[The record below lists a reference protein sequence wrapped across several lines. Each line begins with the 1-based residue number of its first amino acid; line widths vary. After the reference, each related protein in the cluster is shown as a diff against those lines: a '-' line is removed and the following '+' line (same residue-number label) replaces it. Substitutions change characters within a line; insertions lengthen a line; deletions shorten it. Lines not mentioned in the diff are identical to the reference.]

1 MIKARIP
8 AQDKENANLKDYIN
22 TVVSFSWEGIGAQM
36 GLGPSFQ
43 NAYYHLVQKSL
54 EMGLQKRHALLFDMQ
69 ESIKGLSFYELDSE
83 ANRWANLF
91 RDCGL
96 LPRER
101 VFFLLSS
108 SPELYTGILGAIRAG
123 LVVTPLYPT
132 LTINELEIRISNGSP
147 SCIVTNF
154 ELSETFAATDIRDL
168 KALIYTDGPKR
179 RIVEREFVYGES
191 PGNRTLG
198 IEEVGPEAPLYL
210 IYTSGSVGPP
220 KGILHAHRD
229 IVSYYTTGLY
239 ALDLK
244 GGDVLWVDGPIAW
257 VTGLVYGLFTPLI
270 LRVPS
275 VIQTRDFDPALWYQ
289 TIEKFKVTVWYT
301 TPMTLRRLKDAGLDL
316 PRRYDLSTLR
326 LICSVGEA
334 LPAELFYWAKE
345 AFDLYPHDTWWMTE
359 TGSICIANYL
369 SLDLKP
375 GSMGRPMP
383 GIQAVVVDE
392 KGEELPPMS
401 LGELALKVPWPSMLS
416 GIFRDEERFKE
427 YFRYE
432 GLFLTGDMAIV
443 DEEGYFYHQGRVD
456 DIIKIGDRMIGPFEV
471 ESVLVAHP
479 AVSEAGVISK
489 TTVEKGTFLK
499 AFVALR
505 SEFRPSLKLSE
516 ELKAYAKA
524 NIGLNIPL
532 KEVEFMDKL
541 PRTRAGKL
549 LRRVLRAKEL
559 GIPIAY

>member
-8 AQDKENANLKDYIN
+8 AQDKENANLKDYGGLVA
-22 TVVSFSWEGIGAQM
+22 TFSWEDLRVQIGLQD
-36 GLGPSFQ
+36 SFQ
-43 NAYYHLVQKSL
+43 NAYYHLIRRAL
-54 EMGLQKRHALLFDMQ
+54 EAGLQNKYGLLFDMQ
-69 ESIKGLSFYELDSE
+69 GAIKGFTFQDLDSE

-91 RDCGL
+91 RHCGL
-96 LPRER
+96 LPGER

-132 LTINELEIRISNGSP
+132 LTINELEIRLSNGSP
-147 SCIVTNF
+147 SCLVTNS
-154 ELSETFAATDIRDL
+154 ELSETFAGTDKRDI
-168 KALIYTDGPKR
+168 KALVYTDGPKR
-179 RIVEREFVYGES
+179 GIVEREFVYGEFS
-191 PGNRTLG
+191 GHQASR
-198 IEEVGPEAPLYL
+198 IEEVSPDSPLYL

-220 KGILHAHRD
+220 KGILHAHGD
-229 IVSYYTTGLY
+229 IISYYSTGLY
-239 ALDLK
+239 VLDLK
-244 GGDVLWVDGPIAW
+244 KGDVLWVDGPIAW
-257 VTGLVYGLFTPLI
+257 VTGLVYGLFTPLF
-270 LRVPS
+270 LKVPS
-275 VIQTRDFDPALWYQ
+275 VIQTREFDPALWYQ
-289 TIEKFKVTVWYT
+289 TLEKFKVTVWYT
-301 TPMTLRRLKDAGLDL
+301 TPMTLRRLRDSGLDL

-326 LICSVGEA
+326 LICTVGEA
-334 LPAELFYWAKE
+334 LPAELFYWTKE

-359 TGSICIANYL
+359 TGSICIANYP

-375 GSMGRPMP
+375 GSMGRPVP
-383 GIQAVVVDE
+383 GIRAVVVDE
-392 KGEELPPMS
+392 KGQELPPMS

-427 YFRYE
+427 YFRYK

-471 ESVLVAHP
+471 ESVLVGHP

-489 TTVEKGTFLK
+489 TTIEKGTFLK

-505 SEFRPSLKLSE
+505 PEFRASLKLSE

-532 KEVEFMDKL
+532 REVEFIDKL

-559 GIPIAY
+559 GIPISY